1 MATSTSFVADLPPM
15 DADQLAKMYTWGKTS
30 CNRFDVHMKQDGF
43 TLVVERKKDGTVREH
58 QRMLRTN
65 LKNWGVDMPEKMK
78 DWLRIVSDADQLPAP
93 AEQEDS
99 GRAAAREETHAR
111 EATSTDMLPPPIL
124 AKLRLREPLNLLA
137 NRCSDY
143 ISAH

>member
-1 MATSTSFVADLPPM
+1 MATSASFVADLPPM

-65 LKNWGVDMPEKMK
+65 LKNWGVDMPEQMK
-78 DWLRIVSDADQLPAP
+78 DWLRIVSGADQLPVSTD
-93 AEQEDS
+93 QEES

-111 EATSTDMLPPPIL
+111 EATSADMSPHTSADIN
-124 AKLRLREPLNLLA
+124 RLRAPINLLKSCA
-137 NRCSDY
+137 VVRAY
-143 ISAH
+143 

>member
-1 MATSTSFVADLPPM
+1 MATSASFVADLPPM

-30 CNRFDVHMKQDGF
+30 CSRFDVHMKQDGF
-43 TLVVERKKDGTVREH
+43 TLVVERKKAGTVREH

-93 AEQEDS
+93 AEQEES

-111 EATSTDMLPPPIL
+111 EAKCVIPLAIL
-124 AKLRLREPLNLLA
+124 GLRAPLNLLA

>member
-1 MATSTSFVADLPPM
+1 MATSASFVADLPPM

-30 CNRFDVHMKQDGF
+30 CNRFDVHMEQDGF
-43 TLVVERKKDGTVREH
+43 TLVVERKKAGTVREH

-93 AEQEDS
+93 VEQEES
-99 GRAAAREETHAR
+99 GRGAAREETHAR
-111 EATSTDMLPPPIL
+111 EATCVIPPAVSAGP
-124 AKLRLREPLNLLA
+124 RLRAPLNLLA
-137 NRCSDY
+137 NRWSEY

>member
-1 MATSTSFVADLPPM
+1 MATSASFVADLPPM

-43 TLVVERKKDGTVREH
+43 TLVVERKKAGNVREH
-58 QRMLRTN
+58 QRVLRTN

-78 DWLRIVSDADQLPAP
+78 DWLRIVSDADQLTAP
-93 AEQEDS
+93 VEQEES
-99 GRAAAREETHAR
+99 GRGTAREETHAR
-111 EATSTDMLPPPIL
+111 EATGP
-124 AKLRLREPLNLLA
+124 RLRAPLNLLA
-137 NRCSDY
+137 NRWSDY

>member
-43 TLVVERKKDGTVREH
+43 TLVVERKKAGTVREH

-111 EATSTDMLPPPIL
+111 EATCVIPPAIL
-124 AKLRLREPLNLLA
+124 ADLRLRAPLNLLA

>member
-1 MATSTSFVADLPPM
+1 MATSASFVADLPPM

-30 CNRFDVHMKQDGF
+30 CSRFDVHMKQDGF
-43 TLVVERKKDGTVREH
+43 TLVVERKRLGLSGNTK
-58 QRMLRTN
+58 RMLRTN

-93 AEQEDS
+93 AEQEES

-111 EATSTDMLPPPIL
+111 EATCVIPPAVSAGP
-124 AKLRLREPLNLLA
+124 RLRAPLNLLA
-137 NRCSDY
+137 NSCSDY